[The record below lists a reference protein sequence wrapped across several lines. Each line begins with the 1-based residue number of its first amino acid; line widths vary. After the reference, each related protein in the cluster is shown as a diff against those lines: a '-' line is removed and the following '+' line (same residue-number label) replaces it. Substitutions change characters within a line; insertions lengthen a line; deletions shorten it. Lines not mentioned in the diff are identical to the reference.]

1 MVDSIIIFCF
11 GGFGQGGQMIDHVQ
25 IAWQGRDRKKVSFK
39 NMEVETFKTLK
50 LFRVP
55 DESEY
60 FDAHARQR
68 FDQMAADKTRS
79 ARDERFHCA

>member
-1 MVDSIIIFCF
+1 
-11 GGFGQGGQMIDHVQ
+11 MIDHVQ

-39 NMEVETFKTLK
+39 NMEVETFKPLK

-60 FDAHARQR
+60 FDAHAR
-68 FDQMAADKTRS
+68 
-79 ARDERFHCA
+79 